1 MIRNI
6 DSGVDIRTVLAL
18 SLPLCRSGQESVLVA
33 QSGKTDLFLNK
44 LVQFRNRNEH
54 SLLLRDNL

>member
-6 DSGVDIRTVLAL
+6 DSSVDIRTVLAL

-33 QSGKTDLFLNK
+33 QSDLFLNK

-54 SLLLRDNL
+54 SLLLREYL